1 MTYLRQQVIFM
12 NKRLIRVSVQ
22 VGGQMVYYSSDGGM
36 NISVSGTK
44 YASPTKNECSITLMN
59 IKEDTRNQLL
69 TNKSGIVSVE
79 VGREDSGYF
88 LLFQGDIVEV
98 ESTSPPD
105 IALTIHANTAANASY
120 KVVSKAY
127 TPSAMLSTIAQ
138 GVAADMGLTLDF
150 QAKDKKI
157 TNFYHNGP
165 MSSQIQKLEETGGIT
180 VYVDDNKLMV
190 QDSKAALKGRIKIL
204 NMDSG
209 MVGIPTITTDGQGTS
224 GVEVAYVIDGESVLG
239 GLLRIESKFNPAAN
253 GDYSIQQLGFQ
264 ASSHEDAF
272 FYTVQGVKI

>member
-1 MTYLRQQVIFM
+1 MI

-22 VGGQMVYYSSDGGM
+22 VGNQMVIYSSEDGM

-59 IKEDTRNQLL
+59 IREDTRNQLL

-88 LLFQGDIVEV
+88 MIFQGDIVEV
-98 ESTSPPD
+98 ITTSPPD
-105 IALTIHANTAANASY
+105 VALTIHANTAANASY

-138 GVAADMGLTLDF
+138 GVATDLSLKLDF
-150 QAKDKKI
+150 QATDKKI
-157 TNFYHNGP
+157 TNFYHNGSA
-165 MSSQIQKLEETGGIT
+165 SSQIQKLEEIGGIT
-180 VYVDDNKLMV
+180 AYVDDGKLMV

-204 NMDSG
+204 NLESG
-209 MVGIPTITTDGQGTS
+209 MIGIPTITTDGQGTS
-224 GVEVAYVIDGESVLG
+224 GIEVAYVIDGESILG
-239 GLLRIESKFNPAAN
+239 GLLRIESKMNPAAN
-253 GDYSIQQLGFQ
+253 GDYQIAQLGFQ

-272 FYTVQGVKI
+272 FYTAQGVKL

>member
-1 MTYLRQQVIFM
+1 M

-22 VGGQMVYYSSDGGM
+22 VGGQMVIYSSSDGM
-36 NISVSGTK
+36 HISVYGTK
-44 YASPTKNECSITLMN
+44 YASPTKNECEITLMN

-69 TNKSGIVSVE
+69 TNKSGVISVE

-88 LLFQGDIVEV
+88 MIFQGDIVEV
-98 ESTSPPD
+98 ISTSPPD

-138 GVAADMGLTLDF
+138 GVATDMGMVLDF

-165 MSSQIQKLEETGGIT
+165 ASSQVQKLEEIGGIT
-180 VYVDDNKLMV
+180 VYVDDGKLMV
-190 QDSKAALKGRIKIL
+190 QDSKSALKGRIKIL
-204 NMDSG
+204 NKDSG
-209 MVGIPTITTDGQGTS
+209 MVGIPTITTDGNGTS
-224 GVEVAYVIDGESVLG
+224 GVEVAYIIDGESVLG
-239 GLLRIESKFNPAAN
+239 GLLRIESKFNPSAN

-264 ASSHEDAF
+264 ASSHGDDF
-272 FYTVQGVKI
+272 FYAVQGVKI

>member
-1 MTYLRQQVIFM
+1 MYLPRQMIFM

-22 VGGQMVYYSSDGGM
+22 VNNQMVIYSSSDGM

-44 YASPTKNECSITLMN
+44 YASPTKNECTVVLTN
-59 IKEDTRNQLL
+59 AKEDTRNQLL
-69 TNKSGIVSVE
+69 TNKSGVISVE

-98 ESTSPPD
+98 TSSSPPD
-105 IALTIHANTAANASY
+105 VALTIHANTAANASY

-138 GVAADMGLTLDF
+138 GVATDMGLTLDF

-165 MSSQIQKLEETGGIT
+165 ASSQVQKLEETGGIV
-180 VYVDDNKLMV
+180 VYVDDGKLMV

-224 GVEVAYVIDGESVLG
+224 GIEVAYIIDGESVLG
-239 GLLRIESKFNPAAN
+239 GLLRIDSKYNPAAN
-253 GDYSIQQLGFQ
+253 GDYSIQQLGFS
-264 ASSHEDAF
+264 ASSHGDEF
-272 FYTVQGVKI
+272 IYLVQGIKL

>member
-22 VGGQMVYYSSDGGM
+22 VGGQMVIYSSSDGM

-69 TNKSGIVSVE
+69 TNKSGIVTVE

-88 LLFQGDIVEV
+88 MLFQGDIVEV
-98 ESTSPPD
+98 ISSSPPD
-105 IALTIHANTAANASY
+105 VALTIHANTAANASY

-138 GVAADMGLTLDF
+138 GVAADMGLVLDF

-180 VYVDDNKLMV
+180 VYVDDGKLMV

-209 MVGIPTITTDGQGTS
+209 MVGIPSITTDGQGTS

-239 GLLRIESKFNPAAN
+239 GLLRIESKMNPAAN
-253 GDYSIQQLGFQ
+253 SDYQIVQLGFQ
-264 ASSHEDAF
+264 ASSHGDD
-272 FYTVQGVKI
+272 FYYAVQGTRI

>member
-1 MTYLRQQVIFM
+1 MSM

-22 VGGQMVYYSSDGGM
+22 VGGQMVIYSSSDGM

-69 TNKSGIVSVE
+69 TNKSGVVSVE
-79 VGREDSGYF
+79 VGREDTGYF
-88 LLFQGDIVEV
+88 MVFQGDIVEV
-98 ESTSPPD
+98 ISTSPPD
-105 IALTIHANTAANASY
+105 VALTIHANTAANASY

-138 GVAADMGLTLDF
+138 GVATDMGLTLDF

-165 MSSQIQKLEETGGIT
+165 ASSQIQKLEETGGIT
-180 VYVDDNKLMV
+180 VYVDDGKLMV

-204 NMDSG
+204 NKDSG

-224 GVEVAYVIDGESVLG
+224 GIEVAYIIDGESVLG
-239 GLLRIESKFNPAAN
+239 GLLRIESKYNPAAN
-253 GDYSIQQLGFQ
+253 GDYSIQQLGFS
-264 ASSHEDAF
+264 ASSHGDEF
-272 FYTVQGVKI
+272 IYLVQGIKL

>member
-1 MTYLRQQVIFM
+1 M

-22 VGGQMVYYSSDGGM
+22 VGGQMVIYSSEDGM

-98 ESTSPPD
+98 TTTSPPD
-105 IALTIHANTAANASY
+105 VALTIHANTAANASY
-120 KVVSKAY
+120 KIVSKAY

-138 GVAADMGLTLDF
+138 GVASDMGLTLDF

-180 VYVDDNKLMV
+180 VYVDDGKLMV

-204 NMDSG
+204 NLESG
-209 MVGIPTITTDGQGTS
+209 MVGLPNITTDGQGTV

-239 GLLRIESKFNPAAN
+239 GLLRIDSKFNPSSN

-264 ASSHEDAF
+264 ASSHGDDF
-272 FYTVQGVKI
+272 VYLVQGVRI

>member
-1 MTYLRQQVIFM
+1 MVI
-12 NKRLIRVSVQ
+12 
-22 VGGQMVYYSSDGGM
+22 YSSSDGM

-44 YASPTKNECSITLMN
+44 YASPTKNECAITLMN

-88 LLFQGDIVEV
+88 MIFQGDIVEV
-98 ESTSPPD
+98 ISTSPPD
-105 IALTIHANTAANASY
+105 VALTIHANTAANASY

-138 GVAADMGLTLDF
+138 GVATDMGLTLDF

-180 VYVDDNKLMV
+180 VYVDDNKLLV
-190 QDSKAALKGRIKIL
+190 HDSRAALKGRIKIL
-204 NMDSG
+204 NKDSG
-209 MVGIPTITTDGQGTS
+209 MVGLPTITTDGQGTS
-224 GVEVAYVIDGESVLG
+224 GIEVSYIIDGESVLG

-253 GDYSIQQLGFQ
+253 GDYQIAQLGFQ
-264 ASSHEDAF
+264 ASSHGDDF
-272 FYTVQGVKI
+272 FYNVCGIKL

>member
-1 MTYLRQQVIFM
+1 M
-12 NKRLIRVSVQ
+12 NKRLIRIGIQ
-22 VGGQMVYYSSDGGM
+22 INNQMVIYSSSGGM
-36 NISVSGTK
+36 NISVAGTK

-88 LLFQGDIVEV
+88 MVFQGDIVEV
-98 ESTSPPD
+98 ISSSPPD
-105 IALTIHANTAANASY
+105 VALTIYANTAANASY

-138 GVAADMGLTLDF
+138 GVATDMGLTLDF

-180 VYVDDNKLMV
+180 VYVDDGKLIV

-224 GVEVAYVIDGESVLG
+224 GIEVSYIIDGESVLG
-239 GLLRIESKFNPAAN
+239 GLLRIESKMNPSAN
-253 GDYSIQQLGFQ
+253 GDYSIQQLGFS
-264 ASSHEDAF
+264 ASSHGDDF
-272 FYTVQGVKI
+272 IYLVQGVRI